1 MKSDWEL
8 SYFTYSD
15 QGRLLWGCGA
25 WASRMQ
31 MTVIREYGRRAF
43 QAEGK
48 TNAMVLRQKQ
58 AWQIWARELGNEEE
72 QYTVHNCQR
81 RKQPKSPSTDKMW
94 NIIQWN
100 ITQPWVIL
108 LFSHEK
114 EEHSDT
120 CCHMDEPWKHYAKW
134 KKLITKGQ
142 IVYDFTSMKYCC
154 CCYSLSRVRLPATPW
169 TAACQAPLTILWG
182 TRIVKFTET
191 GKRIITGSWEERV
204 MGSYCLMGF
213 LWGWWKCLGTKQR

>member
-81 RKQPKSPSTDKMW
+81 WKQPKSPSTDKMW

-134 KKLITKGQ
+134 KKPVTKDYVLYNS
-142 IVYDFTSMKYCC
+142 I
-154 CCYSLSRVRLPATPW
+154 W
-169 TAACQAPLTILWG
+169 NAP
-182 TRIVKFTET
+182 TR
-191 GKRIITGSWEERV
+191 
-204 MGSYCLMGF
+204 
-213 LWGWWKCLGTKQR
+213 